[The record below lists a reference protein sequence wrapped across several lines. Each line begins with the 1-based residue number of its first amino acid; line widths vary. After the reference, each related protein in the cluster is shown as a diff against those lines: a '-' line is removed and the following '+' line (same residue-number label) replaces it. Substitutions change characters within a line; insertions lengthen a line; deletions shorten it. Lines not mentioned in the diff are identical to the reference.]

1 MKKTL
6 KSIGAVLAGF
16 ITFSILS
23 GVASAILVSIGVYPN
38 GKLPLHGSLLVII
51 GILGGQAIFNMVSC
65 FVTAKLAPFK
75 PMRHVLI
82 FGTLGALLNLLTAL
96 GMMKDAASFWFFL
109 ALAVL
114 SLSVAWLSGKL
125 YTTQASKKHK

>member
-23 GVASAILVSIGVYPN
+23 GAASAILVSIGVYPN
-38 GKLPLHGSLLVII
+38 GKLPLHGSLFVII
-51 GILGGQAIFNMVSC
+51 GILVLQAIFNMVGC
-65 FVTAKLAPFK
+65 FATAKLAPFN

-82 FGTLGALLNLLTAL
+82 FGGLGALLNLLTAL
-96 GMMKDAASFWFFL
+96 GMIKDPASFWFFL
-109 ALAVL
+109 ALAIL
-114 SLSVAWLSGKL
+114 SLSIAWLSGKL
-125 YTTQASKKHK
+125 YTMQASKKHK